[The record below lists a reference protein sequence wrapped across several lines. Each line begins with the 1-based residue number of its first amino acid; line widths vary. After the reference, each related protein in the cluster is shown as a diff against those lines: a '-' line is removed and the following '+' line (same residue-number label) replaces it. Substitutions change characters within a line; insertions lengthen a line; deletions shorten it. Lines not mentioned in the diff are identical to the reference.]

1 MIFGLG
7 PNRQKL
13 APERANLDVCS
24 TSLFKYLLKRLNPVA
39 DAPGTSESPEAH
51 PKSESEM
58 NLITKRR
65 SFFVLTAAVMVV
77 VVGGAYAFFTSSG
90 TGTGTAA
97 VGSSSAVTLH
107 ATVTG
112 SLYPGSSSPV
122 TFTVDNPS
130 SGKQRVGTISLLSI
144 TPDAGHSECSTVIT
158 GGNPD
163 FTMAAV
169 AANQT
174 FGSGNAQ
181 TVTATGTLAMNETL
195 ISQDKCQG
203 ATLTLTVKSN

>member
-1 MIFGLG
+1 M
-7 PNRQKL
+7 R
-13 APERANLDVCS
+13 
-24 TSLFKYLLKRLNPVA
+24 
-39 DAPGTSESPEAH
+39 
-51 PKSESEM
+51 
-58 NLITKRR
+58 LITKRR
-65 SFFVLTAAVMVV
+65 AFFALTAALVV
-77 VVGGAYAFFTSSG
+77 AVAGGAYAYFTTSG

-97 VGSSSAVTLH
+97 VGSSSAITLH

-130 SGKQRVGTISLLSI
+130 SGKQRVGTISLQSI
-144 TPDAGHSECSTVIT
+144 TPDASHSECSTVIT

-169 AANQT
+169 TANQT
-174 FGSGNAQ
+174 FATGNAQ
-181 TVTATGTLAMNETL
+181 AVTATGSLAMNETGV
-195 ISQDKCQG
+195 SQDKCQG

>member
-1 MIFGLG
+1 M
-7 PNRQKL
+7 KL
-13 APERANLDVCS
+13 FS
-24 TSLFKYLLKRLNPVA
+24 
-39 DAPGTSESPEAH
+39 
-51 PKSESEM
+51 
-58 NLITKRR
+58 KRR
-65 SFFVLTAAVMVV
+65 ALFGLTAALLVV
-77 VVGGAYAFFTSSG
+77 VAGGAYAYFTTNG
-90 TGTGTAA
+90 TGTGTAS

-144 TPDAGHSECSTVIT
+144 TPDASHSECSTVIT

-169 AANQT
+169 TANQT
-174 FGSGNAQ
+174 FGSGN
-181 TVTATGTLAMNETL
+181 
-195 ISQDKCQG
+195 G
-203 ATLTLTVKSN
+203 AGRHARPARWR

>member
-1 MIFGLG
+1 M
-7 PNRQKL
+7 K
-13 APERANLDVCS
+13 
-24 TSLFKYLLKRLNPVA
+24 
-39 DAPGTSESPEAH
+39 
-51 PKSESEM
+51 
-58 NLITKRR
+58 LITKRR
-65 SFFVLTAAVMVV
+65 AFFALTAALVV
-77 VVGGAYAFFTSSG
+77 AVAGGAYAYFTSNG

-122 TFTVDNPS
+122 SFTVDNPS
-130 SGKQRVGTISLLSI
+130 SGKQRVGTICLISI

-169 AANQT
+169 TVNQT
-174 FGSGNAQ
+174 SP
-181 TVTATGTLAMNETL
+181 TATPRPSPPTGTLAMNDTG
-195 ISQDKCQG
+195 S
-203 ATLTLTVKSN
+203 ARTNARARP